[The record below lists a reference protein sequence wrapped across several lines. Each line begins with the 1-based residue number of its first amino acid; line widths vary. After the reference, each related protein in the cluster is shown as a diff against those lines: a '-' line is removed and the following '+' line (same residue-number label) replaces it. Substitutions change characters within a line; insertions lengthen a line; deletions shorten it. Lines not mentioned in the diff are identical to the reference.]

1 MRHQCLCK
9 IMQKS
14 VSKYGVQLKMPFLES
29 VLLFEVGYLSVQYGP
44 YP

>member
-14 VSKYGVQLKMPFLES
+14 VSKYGVQLNGQMLNNAARRDTSAS
-29 VLLFEVGYLSVQYGP
+29 VLGCRL
-44 YP
+44 